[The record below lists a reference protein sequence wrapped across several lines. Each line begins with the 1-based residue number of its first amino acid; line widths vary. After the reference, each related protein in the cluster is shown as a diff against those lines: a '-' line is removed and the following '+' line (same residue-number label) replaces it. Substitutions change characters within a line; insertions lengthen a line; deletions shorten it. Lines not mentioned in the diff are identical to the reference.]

1 MHKTIWKFPL
11 AVEQSQW
18 ITVPNDAQVLSI
30 DVQSGIPCLWMLLGY
45 SDAPMASREIR
56 CFGTGQDVEASH
68 DQFIGT
74 VLVGSLVWH
83 YFWGER
89 EYTQ

>member
-11 AVEQSQW
+11 AVEQRQW

-30 DVQSGIPCLWMLLGY
+30 DVQSGIPCLWMML
-45 SDAPMASREIR
+45 DPNAPMTARKIR
-56 CFGTGQDVEASH
+56 CFGTGHDVDASH

-74 VLVGSLVWH
+74 VLVGSFVWH